1 MPCATNNHNQALFPP
16 FTMKKLIPVSLAAL
30 VLASCTM
37 GPDFMGARAPEL
49 PATWVNALPPGS
61 DKHTLEEW
69 WHCFRD
75 PQLTRLIEGGF
86 AANPDMVSAA
96 LAIEKAQSALRATQ
110 SSLFPTLGLSAGG
123 SNSGNFDIST
133 SHGKWNG
140 GLSASWSPDVWGG
153 TRREIEAAM
162 ASLGST
168 EAAAAA
174 TRAALASSIAAAYF
188 QWISA
193 KESLR
198 IAYEQLEYQE
208 RTYKVTQERY
218 ESGMESALALAE
230 SRSTIAS
237 TRAQIPAQQA
247 GIRSC
252 ETTLANLLGTTVDNI
267 ALKLPPQKIYN
278 LVPTVPTGLPSEL
291 LRRRPDVIRAEH
303 DLHAATARIGVSV
316 ANLFP
321 KISLTGGASSAAG
334 TDFSKFWASSA
345 WNLGASAS
353 QTLLNRVALNEAVK
367 QAELNQLGSMQ
378 NYRKTVLAAF
388 AEVEQCLIE
397 YAKLT
402 NQLPQYEASCA
413 ANKESA
419 SLSLRLHHEGMA
431 DFLSVAAAERAWL
444 SSELNIISTRQNI
457 RLKLAQLCTAL
468 GGGWK

>member
-1 MPCATNNHNQALFPP
+1 MKRILPLT
-16 FTMKKLIPVSLAAL
+16 FTAAL
-30 VLASCTM
+30 LSSCMM
-37 GPDFMGARAPEL
+37 GPDFLGATAPEL
-49 PATWVNALPPGS
+49 PATWVNAQPPGTS
-61 DKHTLEEW
+61 EHTLDEW

-96 LAIEKAQSALRATQ
+96 LAIEKAESALRSTR
-110 SSLFPTLGLSAGG
+110 SGLFPSLGMSFGG
-123 SNSGNFDIST
+123 TNSGNYDVSV
-133 SHGKWNG
+133 SHGRWNG
-140 GLSASWSPDVWGG
+140 ALSASWTPDIWGG
-153 TRREIEAAM
+153 TRREVEAA
-162 ASLGST
+162 AAALGST
-168 EAAAAA
+168 KAAAAA
-174 TRAALASSIAAAYF
+174 TRTALASSIAAAYF

-198 IAYEQLEYQE
+198 IAQEQLAYQE
-208 RTYKVTQERY
+208 RTYKVTQERHAT
-218 ESGMESALALAE
+218 GMESALALSE

-237 TRAQIPAQQA
+237 TRAQIPAQEA
-247 GIRSC
+247 SIRNC
-252 ETTLANLLGTTVDNI
+252 ETTLATLLGTTVDNI
-267 ALKLPPQKIYN
+267 ALKLPPQQVYN

-291 LRRRPDVIRAEH
+291 LRRRPDVIKAER

-321 KISLTGGASSAAG
+321 KLSLTGSTSSGAG
-334 TDFSKFWASSA
+334 TDFSQFWQNST

-353 QTLLNRVALNEAVK
+353 QTLLNRVALNESVK
-367 QAELNQLGSMQ
+367 QAELNQLTSMQ
-378 NYRKTVLAAF
+378 AYRKTVLAAF
-388 AEVEQCLIE
+388 SEVEGCLIE

-402 NQLPQYEASCA
+402 SQLPQYEASCA

-419 SLSLRLHHEGMA
+419 ELSLRLHHEGMA

-468 GGGWK
+468 GGGWPLEPEKK